1 MMCQR
6 AGDGKWR
13 CLSWAQAW
21 SQARSL
27 AGALLRLGFGGG
39 RPIATLSGNSLEQAV
54 LRLGAMLAGVPLVHL
69 SPAYSLLSRDH
80 AQLKAA
86 LALVP
91 CAAVFV
97 QDTTSFAP
105 ALASVAEFAGIDD
118 VIAAHGAAPG
128 QQDFAELV
136 AGPVDEPALARAQR
150 SIAPSTWCAVYFTSG
165 STGQPKAVPVTH
177 GMLEAQQRMTLGRVP
192 PHERRPQVWLDW
204 LPWHHVFAG
213 VANLGRLLAVGGTY
227 YIDEGR
233 PLANQFEATLRN
245 LRDVA
250 PTSYVS
256 SPMAFTRLAGELETD
271 DTLARQFFSRLE
283 GMGYGGASLP
293 GETWR
298 RMQQLA
304 VRYTGHKLPFL
315 CGLGSTETAAAGIS
329 LYWPCDDTASIGLPL
344 PEVELKLVPL
354 EHQTDLGGRFEM
366 RIRGAQ
372 VFQGYIGRP
381 DLNAAAFDQ
390 NGFYRLGDAVRFV
403 DPGDPLRG
411 LRFDG
416 RVAEDFKL
424 ASGTWVRSGAVRVQ
438 AVSLLSPLVTDAV
451 VCGLDREVIDGIEI
465 EFQLTPETEAPSEMH
480 FFFPGE
486 RALNLAENATHNLHN
501 LCPLRGAQV
510 RDALAWSKYL
520 HVALHRYGAR
530 SDVVL
535 ADLGQCAGAPVPVG
549 ATRPVPRHAR
559 PDRAADEPWPEAG
572 GNRRGAHLA
581 RRPGQALARAWLL
594 RHLVAQR
601 QGGVPALPE
610 LVRRAPGQPAQP
622 AAGAGG
628 PQIRRVHGRHGC
640 AGGARQSRLR
650 AR

>member
-1 MMCQR
+1 MITESATPMHSDPLHQAGYRVVGAQLEPRAQWHQNADGSWLLHAPPGEWAAPGTQGSLAWRALSRRADDDTAMMCQR
-6 AGDGKWR
+6 AGDANWR

-21 SQARSL
+21 SQSRSL
-27 AGALLRLGFGGG
+27 ASALLRLGFGSG

-97 QDTTSFAP
+97 QDATSFAP
-105 ALASVAEFAGIDD
+105 ALASVAEFAGISD

-128 QQDFAELV
+128 QRDFAELV
-136 AGPVDEPALARAQR
+136 NGPVDEPALARAQS

-233 PLANQFEATLRN
+233 PVANQFEATLRN

-293 GETWR
+293 GETWQ

-304 VRYTGHKLPFL
+304 VRYTGQKLPFL

-329 LYWPCDDTASIGLPL
+329 LYWPCDDTGSIGLPL

-354 EHQTDLGGRFEM
+354 EHQADLGGRFEM

-390 NGFYRLGDAVRFV
+390 DGFYRLGDAVRFV

-438 AVSLLSPLVTDAV
+438 AVSLLSPLVSDAV
-451 VCGLDREVIDGIEI
+451 VCGLDREVIGILAWPNEKA
-465 EFQLTPETEAPSEMH
+465 L
-480 FFFPGE
+480 
-486 RALNLAENATHNLHN
+486 RALDPSLGAVPLAQLVVHPLVVAALRQRLDAAEHHGGAATIE
-501 LCPLRGAQV
+501 R
-510 RDALAWSKYL
+510 
-520 HVALHRYGAR
+520 VALLEDPPSLDAGEITDKGYVNQGAALR
-530 SDVVL
+530 
-535 ADLGQCAGAPVPVG
+535 
-549 ATRPVPRHAR
+549 R
-559 PDRAADEPWPEAG
+559 RAADVERLYTGAG
-572 GNRRGAHLA
+572 SSG
-581 RRPGQALARAWLL
+581 
-594 RHLVAQR
+594 VAIR
-601 QGGVPALPE
+601 
-610 LVRRAPGQPAQP
+610 GQPP
-622 AAGAGG
+622 
-628 PQIRRVHGRHGC
+628 
-640 AGGARQSRLR
+640 L
-650 AR
+650 